1 MKQKPAHSLFNPAE
15 VSAVYAQGEAAVLA
29 LVQAL
34 YEQNE
39 QLSARVL
46 ALENQQRKDSH
57 NSSKPPSS
65 DGFGKKTRSLRPQG
79 ERKSGGQ
86 PEHPGSTLEWCN
98 EVDEFVP
105 HRVTTCCGCGEC
117 LSTVP
122 LDRVIRRQVHDLP
135 PLTLEVR
142 EHQGEV
148 KYCRQ
153 CGMENRA
160 SFPDEAGGP
169 VQYGSRL
176 KGLMVYLLDAQL
188 LPSGRTGEILREVFG
203 VTVSEATLYN
213 TRAEAFEDL
222 EALSLSIQAAIAQS
236 DVVHFDETGLRVNGK
251 LWWLHVACTS
261 GLTYYFVHGKRGQAA
276 MDAMGILPDFT
287 GKAIH
292 DGWKSYLGY
301 LCEHFLCNAHH
312 LRELTFVLE
321 RFEQVWAFQMSVLLC
336 TIHQQVIAAK
346 AEGHTALPPEQVQAF
361 EKRYQAI
368 LNQGLVAN
376 PSPPPPNPETP
387 KKRGRPKQSV
397 PKNLLDRLQSKQA
410 SVLGFLYDFDV
421 PFDNNQAERDVRM
434 MKLKQKISG
443 CFRTPK
449 GAQMFCRIR
458 GYVSTLRKQGIDL
471 LDALVSLFMGA
482 PVAPVLK
489 AE

>member
-1 MKQKPAHSLFNPAE
+1 MKQESAAPLFNPDA

-29 LVQAL
+29 LVRAL
-34 YEQNE
+34 YEQNA
-39 QLSARVL
+39 QLSARVS
-46 ALENQQRKDSH
+46 ALENQQSKDSRS
-57 NSSKPPSS
+57 SSKPPSS
-65 DGFGKKTRSLRPQG
+65 DGFGKKTRSLRPKG

-86 PEHPGSTLEWCN
+86 PEHPGSTLAWSS
-98 EVDEFVP
+98 EVDEVVT
-105 HRVTTCCGCGEC
+105 HGVTTCCGCGEC
-117 LSTVP
+117 LIEVP
-122 LDRVIRRQVHDLP
+122 VERVIRRQVHDLP
-135 PLTLEVR
+135 PLSVDVT

-148 KYCRQ
+148 KSCPQ
-153 CGMENRA
+153 CGVENQA
-160 SFPDEAGGP
+160 SFPSEVRGP

-176 KGLMVYLLDAQL
+176 KGLMVYLLDGQL

-213 TRAEAFEDL
+213 SRAQGFEK
-222 EALSLSIQAAIAQS
+222 LSEISTAIQAAIVQS
-236 DVVHFDETGLRVNGK
+236 DVVHFDETGLRVSGK

-261 GLTYYFVHGKRGQAA
+261 GLTYYFVHSKRGQAA
-276 MDAMGILPDFT
+276 MDAMDILPHFE

-301 LCEHFLCNAHH
+301 WCEHFLCNAHH

-336 TIHQQVIAAK
+336 TIHQQVIASK
-346 AEGHTALPPEQVQAF
+346 AEGHTALPPEQAQAF

-368 LNQGLVAN
+368 LNQGLLAN
-376 PSPPPPNPETP
+376 PLPLPPDPETP

-397 PKNLLDRLQSKQA
+397 PKNLIDRLQSKQA
-410 SVLGFLYDFDV
+410 SVLGFMHNFDV

-458 GYVSTLRKQGIDL
+458 GYISTLRKQGIDL